1 MLTFDATQGGIPTGD
16 IATTLAGLHEYREHL
31 ARVAK
36 DASFSAPEASLALPE
51 FGTPVPI
58 GIGVPNGTNTPPLR
72 YIVVVGIGGSNLGAM
87 AVYEALHGRYDALR
101 ARTPKM
107 LFLDTVSTTA
117 LRAVESTLLRCARAE
132 EFVVFVISK
141 SGTTTESIANAEA
154 LHASLIVRFPDVR
167 ARFVAITDEGS
178 KLWQRAQELHMPTLA
193 IPKMVGGRY
202 SVFSNVGIAPLRA
215 AGVDVEGLLD
225 GARSAIRD
233 CTAAG
238 ETNPAMV
245 SAAHTFLHAQQ
256 GIRIHNTFVFDP
268 DLESMGKW
276 YRQLIGESIGK
287 SHEVGVTPIVSVG
300 STDLHSMAQLYLGG
314 PRDKFTNIIIRPASD
329 DDAGIPSQL
338 LLTGL
343 VQNIEKKTF
352 GDVMAAII
360 GGVTSAYTSAHLPFL
375 SFHMTDRTA
384 RSIGYSMQVR
394 MIEVLYLAKLFNVN
408 AFDQPA
414 VEMYKSETRALLQS
428 NIQL

>member
-1 MLTFDATQGGIPTGD
+1 MLALDATHGGVTPADLTNI
-16 IATTLAGLHEYREHL
+16 IARLTPYREHL

-36 DASFSAPEASLALPE
+36 DSTFSEPEASIALPE
-51 FGTPVPI
+51 FATPVPI
-58 GIGVPNGTNTPPLR
+58 ETEVPNAFDAQKLR
-72 YIVVVGIGGSNLGAM
+72 YVVVVGIGGSNLGAL
-87 AVYEALHGRYDALR
+87 AVYEAVVGRYDALR
-101 ARTPKM
+101 ARTPKI

-117 LRAVESTLLRCARAE
+117 LRVVESALLRCASAE
-132 EFVVFVISK
+132 EFVIFVISK
-141 SGTTTESIANAEA
+141 SGTTTESVVNAEA
-154 LHASLIVRFPDVR
+154 LHASLVVRFPDVR
-167 ARFVAITDEGS
+167 TRFVAITDEGS

-287 SHEVGVTPIVSVG
+287 SHEVGITPIVSVG

-314 PRDKFTNIIIRPASD
+314 PRDKFTNIITRPAPD
-329 DDAGIPSQL
+329 DDAVVPSQL
-338 LLTGL
+338 VFSDL
-343 VQNIEKKTF
+343 VENVEKKSF
-352 GDVMAAII
+352 GGVMAAIV
-360 GGVTSAYTSAHLPFL
+360 GGVTTAYTSARLPFL
-375 SFHMTDRTA
+375 SFHMTDRSA
-384 RSIGYSMQVR
+384 RSIGYSMQAR

-414 VEMYKSETRALLQS
+414 VEMYKAETRELMRQ
-428 NIQL
+428 